1 MLGNEDDE
9 GAGIK
14 CKAGEARQGMPGHR
28 KKNDQEKGAHF
39 MGTTEEGSG
48 QHRKKAT
55 KEGYLSLGD
64 HRGRDKP

>member
-9 GAGIK
+9 GAGVE
-14 CKAGEARQGMPGHR
+14 CKAGEARQG
-28 KKNDQEKGAHF
+28 NDQEKGAHF
-39 MGTTEEGSG
+39 MGTTEEGLG
-48 QHRKKAT
+48 QHGKKAT